1 MSNELY
7 KPGEWL
13 LYKSNQ
19 FVAFNKPSGIPVQSD
34 LTGDISL
41 QALAESYTK
50 SKLHLV
56 HRIDR
61 PASGVVLFAKT
72 PRALAALNEQF
83 QQRKVVKTYLAL
95 TGEAPELPEG
105 ELVHYLLKRGA
116 GKAAGISETELPH
129 SKKAVLSY
137 RLLGS
142 TDRYHLLQVDLHTG
156 RHHQIRAQLASIGC
170 PIKGD
175 VKYGFRRANSDRSI
189 HLHAWKIK
197 FYHPVSQEEII
208 LEAPLPDDPTW
219 KACLGILPTK

>member
-1 MSNELY
+1 MSNEQY

-19 FVAFNKPSGIPVQSD
+19 FIAFNKPSGIPVQSD

-56 HRIDR
+56 HRLDR

-83 QQRKVVKTYLAL
+83 QQRQVVKTYLAL
-95 TGEAPELPEG
+95 TGAAPEPPGG
-105 ELVHYLLKRGA
+105 ELIHYLVKRGA
-116 GKAAGISETELPH
+116 GKAAGISETEVPN
-129 SKKAVLSY
+129 SKKAVLQY
-137 RLLGS
+137 KLLGS
-142 TDRYHLLQVDLHTG
+142 TDRYHLLQIDLQTG
-156 RHHQIRAQLASIGC
+156 RHHQIRAQLASMGC

-175 VKYGFRRANSDRSI
+175 VKYGFRRANADRSI
-189 HLHAWKIK
+189 HLHAWKIQ
-197 FYHPVSQEEII
+197 FSHPVSLEKIT
-208 LEAPLPDDPTW
+208 LEAPLPDDPAW
-219 KACLGILPTK
+219 KGCLPILPS

>member
-1 MSNELY
+1 MLNEQY

-19 FVAFNKPSGIPVQSD
+19 FIAFNKPSGLPVQSD

-56 HRIDR
+56 HRLDR

-83 QQRKVVKTYLAL
+83 QQRQVVKTYLAL

-105 ELVHYLLKRGA
+105 ELVHYLVKRGA
-116 GKAAGISETELPH
+116 GKAAGISETESPN
-129 SKKAVLSY
+129 SKKAVLRY
-137 RLLGS
+137 KFLGS
-142 TDRYHLLQVDLHTG
+142 TDRYHLLQIDLQTG
-156 RHHQIRAQLASIGC
+156 RHHQIRAQLASMGC

-175 VKYGFRRANSDRSI
+175 VKYGFRRANADRSI
-189 HLHAWKIK
+189 HLHAWKIQ
-197 FYHPVSQEEII
+197 FYHPVS
-208 LEAPLPDDPTW
+208 LEAITLQAPLPDDPAW
-219 KACLGILPTK
+219 RGCLPIIPS